1 MTASVPE
8 SFSMDELNAALE
20 SAPKEDELKSQIEK
34 REYSQEYIEKVAD
47 DALNMASDLVKDPL
61 VHKVMAMMIINR
73 MIQWHTLIGDN
84 QLEQGTQESAV
95 CWYRDAGKFQSM
107 MDSLMMIAVGNND
120 FTCVATDDD

>member
-1 MTASVPE
+1 MSTVPNG
-8 SFSMDELNAALE
+8 FSMDELNAALE
-20 SAPKEDELKSQIEK
+20 SAPKEDELKSQLEK

-120 FTCVATDDD
+120 FTCVATDVD